1 MNLAYKHLLPTGFDP
16 SSKTWVYQSNRRF
29 TLSEVLELETMLND
43 FSKEWNSHGVGLK
56 NFVSVFF
63 GQFIVLMAD
72 DTHTHVGGCSTD
84 SSQRFLK
91 TVEEKFRVSL
101 FDRQTLAF
109 AVKDEIQLL
118 PLNQLAYAIENEFI
132 TPDTLYFNN
141 TVLTKEELENRWII
155 KIKDSWL
162 SRKFSFPHT
171 SPAN

>member
-1 MNLAYKHLLPTGFDP
+1 MNLAYKHLLPTDFDP

-29 TLSEVLELETMLND
+29 TLSEVIELEEMLKD

-63 GQFIVLMAD
+63 GQFIILMAD

-91 TVEEKFRVSL
+91 KVEEKFRVSL

-118 PLNQLAYAIENEFI
+118 PLNQLAYAIENNFL
-132 TPDTLYFNN
+132 TSDTLYFNN
-141 TVLTKEELENRWII
+141 TVLSKSDLENNWII
-155 KIKDSWL
+155 KVKDSWL
-162 SRKFSFPHT
+162 AGKFAFPNPT
-171 SPAN
+171 PVR